1 MININITF
9 IFYIIIAALTAKIIN
24 KLFISDFYDFI
35 KNAISDRNEIIE
47 KEYLNR
53 VDLEKKELKMKN
65 SSKEIVYRL
74 KKIVNN
80 EIKNKKIIIE
90 NTLDKNEK
98 INYKKDFLD
107 KKEIEIYK
115 KIGESLFYN
124 LNENL
129 FNKINLKEKE
139 INELEED

>member
-98 INYKKDFLD
+98 INYNKYFL
-107 KKEIEIYK
+107 YK
-115 KIGESLFYN
+115 K
-124 LNENL
+124 
-129 FNKINLKEKE
+129 
-139 INELEED
+139 

>member
-80 EIKNKKIIIE
+80 EIKNKKITIE